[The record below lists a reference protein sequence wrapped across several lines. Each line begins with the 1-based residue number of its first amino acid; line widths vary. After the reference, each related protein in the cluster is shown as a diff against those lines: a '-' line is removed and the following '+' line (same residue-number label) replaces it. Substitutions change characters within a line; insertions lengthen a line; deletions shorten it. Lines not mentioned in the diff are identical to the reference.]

1 MAERDRSGIAA
12 MLAAD
17 SDLEPA
23 SNGAAALNAYAHKLA
38 HAFAIDRDERIGC
51 QNAAGYVCAEK
62 ARGIITADPVGSLGQ
77 IIRAE
82 RKEFGALRDLGGTQ

>member
-23 SNGAAALNAYAHKLA
+23 PDGATALNAYAHKLA
-38 HAFAIDRDERIGC
+38 HAFAIDRDEWIGF

-62 ARGIITADPVGSLGQ
+62 ARGIVAADPVGSLGQ

-82 RKEFGALRDLGGTQ
+82 RKKFGALRDLGRPQ